1 MAGLEEMFARVDASL
16 RLHGYRVERIR
27 YPDDPM
33 RRSIDI
39 VAVGGDGRTLL
50 VKIVHDSSDL
60 SASELKE
67 LQACSRVL
75 RGRGLIVAEKDEGVE
90 IDPIVAHEKMGLYT
104 VSVEGLEAALTESI
118 YVIRRQGNYY
128 MYVNGGKLRE
138 KRLEKGYSLGDVA
151 SMISTSRRSVYM
163 YEQGGSMVSLR
174 VALKLME
181 LFSEDIFK
189 PIDILSPVQQEE
201 HKQQRKKPKS
211 KLASILYAAGYD
223 VAETRHVPPSAL
235 AADARDRV
243 VVVAE
248 RKRSDDIE
256 RRVEESERVA
266 KRIEAI
272 VVSVGSEATRRIAGK
287 YDVYTVS
294 SYDELAELI
303 MELKRSSVNEP
314 AQPPEEEP
322 GGEGSST

>member
-1 MAGLEEMFARVDASL
+1 MTGLEEMYSRVEASL
-16 RLHGYRVERIR
+16 RLHGYHVERIR

-33 RRSIDI
+33 KRSIDI
-39 VAVGGDGRTLL
+39 VAVGSDGRTIL
-50 VKIVHDSSDL
+50 VKIVHDAADL
-60 SASELKE
+60 SVGELRE

-75 RGRGLIVAEKDEGVE
+75 RGRGLIVAEKDEGAE

-104 VSVEGLEAALTESI
+104 VSVEGLEAALSESI
-118 YVIRRQGNYY
+118 YVVRRQGNYY

-189 PIDILSPVQQEE
+189 PIDILSPVGQEE
-201 HKQQRKKPKS
+201 QKQSRKKPKS
-211 KLASILYAAGYD
+211 KLASILYTAGYD
-223 VAETRHVPPSAL
+223 VAETRHVPPNAL
-235 AADARDRV
+235 AADSEGRI

-248 RKRSDDIE
+248 RKRSDDME

-272 VVSVGSEATRRIAGK
+272 VVSIGSDAVRRIAGR

-294 SYDELAELI
+294 SYDELAELV
-303 MELKRSSVNEP
+303 MELKRSQEEQLT
-314 AQPPEEEP
+314 QPPDEEP
-322 GGEGSST
+322 GEGSSA

>member
-1 MAGLEEMFARVDASL
+1 MAGLDEMLARVDASL

-27 YPDDPM
+27 YPDDPI

-39 VAVGGDGRTLL
+39 VAVGSNGRTLL

-60 SASELKE
+60 SVSELKE

-75 RGRGLIVAEKDEGVE
+75 RGRGLIVAERDEGVE

-104 VSVEGLEAALTESI
+104 VSVEGFEAALTESI
-118 YVIRRQGNYY
+118 YVVRRQGNYY
-128 MYVNGGKLRE
+128 MYINGGKLRE
-138 KRLEKGYSLGDVA
+138 RRLEKGYSLGDVA
-151 SMISTSRRSVYM
+151 NLISTSRRSVYM

-181 LFSEDIFK
+181 LFNEDIFK
-189 PIDILSPVQQEE
+189 PIDILSPAQQEE
-201 HKQQRKKPKS
+201 YKQRKKPKS
-211 KLASILYAAGYD
+211 RLASILYAVGYD
-223 VAETRHVPPSAL
+223 VAETRHVPPNAL
-235 AADARDRV
+235 AADSRDKV
-243 VVVAE
+243 VVVVE

-272 VVSVGSEATRRIAGK
+272 VVSVGSEAARRIAGK

-294 SYDELAELI
+294 NYDELAELI
-303 MELKRSSVNEP
+303 MELKRDSDDQPVQPQEEPEEGGSSV
-314 AQPPEEEP
+314 
-322 GGEGSST
+322 